1 MSHIPR
7 NHKLSLQVTFRTSHR
22 VNLIYSKKEKNIYT
36 YKWAKKNILIISD
49 WSYCVDITLL
59 IGEFLWIKL
68 GETVLSFQH
77 CIARD
82 ARGIDDFLD
91 VFFECQSLAMTD
103 DSWKELMRWV
113 RIETRVFFSLIF
125 FFFFLHPRRS
135 HNFPPCIFIEK
146 NMRMTVECNFQV
158 SFKCRSSKLTW
169 EAIVGEESCWRSER
183 QSVPR
188 HVRHFEDQ
196 CQDRGKK
203 TDAWASLQPYQPFWN
218 EKKATTMRDTHV
230 ANVSFS
236 SFFVPFLCHR
246 LPNRGCVATDD
257 VV

>member
-1 MSHIPR
+1 MS
-7 NHKLSLQVTFRTSHR
+7 
-22 VNLIYSKKEKNIYT
+22 KEKYLD
-36 YKWAKKNILIISD
+36 YKWLILLRWYYIINWWISLD
-49 WSYCVDITLL
+49 KTGWNSTFFSTLYCSRCKRNRRFSWCIFRMSITSYDGWFV
-59 IGEFLWIKL
+59 K
-68 GETVLSFQH
+68 
-77 CIARD
+77 
-82 ARGIDDFLD
+82 GINA
-91 VFFECQSLAMTD
+91 VSQNRNS
-103 DSWKELMRWV
+103 
-113 RIETRVFFSLIF
+113 RVFLSHF

-203 TDAWASLQPYQPFWN
+203 TDAWTSLQPYQPFWN